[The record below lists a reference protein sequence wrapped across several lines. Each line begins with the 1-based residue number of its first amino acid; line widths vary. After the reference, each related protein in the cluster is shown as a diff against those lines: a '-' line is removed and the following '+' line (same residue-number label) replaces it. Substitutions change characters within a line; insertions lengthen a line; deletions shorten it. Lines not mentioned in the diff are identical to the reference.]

1 MNDAQKDPA
10 STNPLPLAR
19 NTSASVTVD
28 GLELIVADHN
38 GELYAYE
45 NLCPHVGESLDP
57 MGGSVSS
64 EDGSLLR
71 CQRHAAEFLSHTGEC
86 VGGPCL
92 GESLRPVP
100 IIVVD
105 QTIYLD

>member
-1 MNDAQKDPA
+1 MDDARKD
-10 STNPLPLAR
+10 SDSSNPLPLAR

-28 GLELIVADHN
+28 GLELIVADVN

-57 MGGSVSS
+57 MGGSISS
-64 EDGSLLR
+64 DDGSLLR
-71 CQRHAAEFLSHTGEC
+71 CQRHAAEFLSDTGEC

>member
-1 MNDAQKDPA
+1 MNDDAQD
-10 STNPLPLAR
+10 SNPFPLKR

-28 GLELIVADHN
+28 GLDLIVADHD
-38 GELYAYE
+38 GQLFAYE

-64 EDGSLLR
+64 DDGSLLR

-92 GESLRPVP
+92 GESLRAVP